1 MPQHKSAEKRV
12 RQSKRRNAYNKLH
25 KAEMKS
31 LIKTVKKIVAA
42 KGSPEEANKALSAT
56 FKKLDKMATK
66 GIIHKN
72 NAANKKS
79 KLTKLVK
86 SLTTPAQVQ
95 TSE

>member
-12 RQSKRRNAYNKLH
+12 RQSKRRNAYNRQR

-31 LIKTVKKIVAA
+31 LIKNVKRIVAS
-42 KGSPEEANKALSAT
+42 KGSLEDAQKALSEA

-66 GIIHKN
+66 GVIHKN

-86 SLTTPAQVQ
+86 SLAAARSSAQA
-95 TSE
+95 

>member
-12 RQSKRRNAYNKLH
+12 RQSKRRNAYNKQH
-25 KAEMKS
+25 KKQVKS
-31 LIKTVKKIVAA
+31 LIKSIRKIVFE
-42 KGSPEEANKALSAT
+42 KGSLEEANKLLSAA

-79 KLTKLVK
+79 KLTRLVK
-86 SLTTPAQVQ
+86 TLSAPAQA
-95 TSE
+95 

>member
-12 RQSKRRNAYNKLH
+12 RQSKRRNAYNRQH
-25 KAEMKS
+25 KSEMKS
-31 LIKTVKKIVAA
+31 LIKSIKKIVAS
-42 KGSPEEANKALSAT
+42 KGSPEEANKLLSAA

-86 SLTTPAQVQ
+86 TLSEPAQV
-95 TSE
+95 

>member
-12 RQSKRRNAYNKLH
+12 RQSKRRNAYNKQN

-31 LIKTVKKIVAA
+31 LIKTVKKIVAS
-42 KGSPEEANKALSAT
+42 KGSPEEASKALSAA

-79 KLTKLVK
+79 QLTKLVK
-86 SLTTPAQVQ
+86 TISEPAQA
-95 TSE
+95 

>member
-12 RQSKRRNAYNKLH
+12 RQSKRRNAYNRQR

-31 LIKTVKKIVAA
+31 LIKTVKRIVAS
-42 KGSPEEANKALSAT
+42 KGSLEEAQKALSAT
-56 FKKLDKMATK
+56 FKQLDKMATK
-66 GIIHKN
+66 GVIHKN

-86 SLTTPAQVQ
+86 SLAAPSAPAQA
-95 TSE
+95 

>member
-12 RQSKRRNAYNKLH
+12 RQSKRRNAYNKQH

-31 LIKTVKKIVAA
+31 LIKTVKKIVSS
-42 KGSPEEANKALSAT
+42 KGSLEEANKALSTT

-86 SLTTPAQVQ
+86 SLSAPAQA
-95 TSE
+95 